1 MAILSTV
8 DFMGKKLNDL
18 KNEFILQILS
28 SVRTLMDEPEN
39 KKKNFISFDKS
50 VTLDFVMDG
59 TSTECIGI
67 AVERIKKGKD
77 VNCTLIVER
86 HINGVVDA
94 EYDDD
99 LYSQGT
105 TAIYE
110 LFIALNGECELS
122 IEKR

>member
-8 DFMGKKLNDL
+8 DLMGKKLGDL

-28 SVRTLMDEPEN
+28 SVRTLMNEPEN
-39 KKKNFISFDKS
+39 KKKNFISFDS
-50 VTLDFVMDG
+50 GVTLDYIMEGVE
-59 TSTECIGI
+59 TKCTGI

-77 VNCTLIVER
+77 VNCTLMVER
-86 HINGVVDA
+86 EVNGLFD

-99 LYSQGT
+99 LYQQGT
-105 TAIYE
+105 SALYE
-110 LFIALNGECELS
+110 LFIALNGERELS